1 VNQKRRSLRKAR
13 KHKFKALIG
22 RKFFSNAFI
31 SVSSFRRDRLGVE
44 SLTKGNCM
52 DRFLQVESSQ
62 DG

>member
-1 VNQKRRSLRKAR
+1 VNQKRRSLRRAR

-31 SVSSFRRDRLGVE
+31 FVSSFRRDRLGVE